1 MFSKLPRNDLIAIS
15 LAVAVVLCWSTV
27 ATGFKLGLQYMSVP
41 QLLFASTLVS
51 FGFLSFVAC
60 FTGVKRLTWKT
71 VGLGA
76 VLGLINPFLY
86 YLVLFEAYDRLPAQI
101 AQPLNYTHAI
111 VTALIAIPLLKQR
124 PTPRIWLGLI
134 VGYLGVFVLVTQGS
148 FTKFSFDHLGVGL
161 ALGSALIW
169 GAYWVMT
176 VRYSEDAV
184 TLLLIAF
191 ATATPCAAIF
201 CLLFDSFP
209 AFNLVNLG
217 FGVWLGVAE
226 MGLAFLLW
234 QRALK
239 TATQVS
245 LITPIAYFS
254 PALSLFFIHFVLG
267 EHVPLVTV
275 LGLAVLMVGI
285 LIMYLRNEQRTG

>member
-1 MFSKLPRNDLIAIS
+1 MFLKLPRNDLIAIS
-15 LAVAVVLCWSTV
+15 LAVVVVLCWSTV
-27 ATGFKLGLQYMSVP
+27 ATGFKLGLQHLSVP

-51 FGFLSFVAC
+51 FLFLSAVAC
-60 FTGVKRLTWKT
+60 FTGIKKLTWKT
-71 VGLGA
+71 ASLG
-76 VLGLINPFLY
+76 VLLGLINPFSY
-86 YLVLFEAYDRLPAQI
+86 YLVLFAAYDRLPAQI

-111 VTALIAIPLLKQR
+111 VTALLAIPILKQR

-134 VGYLGVFVLVTQGS
+134 IGYLGVVVLITQGS
-148 FTKFSFDHLGVGL
+148 FTEFSFDRLGVAL

-169 GAYWVMT
+169 GTYWILT
-176 VRYSEDAV
+176 VRYSDDAV

-201 CLLFDSFP
+201 CGIFDTLP

-217 FGVWLGVAE
+217 FGLWLGVAE

-245 LITPIAYFS
+245 LITPIAYLS
-254 PALSLFFIHFVLG
+254 PALSLLLIHNVLG
-267 EHVPLVTV
+267 EKVPFVTI
-275 LGLAVLMVGI
+275 LGLATLMSGI
-285 LIMYLRNEQRTG
+285 LIMYLRFEKRIS

>member
-27 ATGFKLGLQYMSVP
+27 ATGFKLGLQYMTVP

-51 FGFLSFVAC
+51 FVFLASVAC
-60 FTGVKRLTWKT
+60 FTGVKKLTWKT

-86 YLVLFEAYDRLPAQI
+86 YLVLFAAYDRLPAQI

-134 VGYLGVFVLVTQGS
+134 VGYLGVLVLVTQGS
-148 FTKFSFDHLGVGL
+148 FTKFSFDNLGVAL

-191 ATATPCAAIF
+191 ATATPCAAIV
-201 CLLFDSFP
+201 CLMFDSFP
-209 AFNLVNLG
+209 ALNLVNLG
-217 FGVWLGVAE
+217 FAVWLGVAE

-254 PALSLFFIHFVLG
+254 PALSLFFIRYILG
-267 EHVPLVTV
+267 EQVPLVTV
-275 LGLAVLMVGI
+275 LGLGILMGGI
-285 LIMYLRNEQRTG
+285 LIMYLRKEQRTT

>member
-1 MFSKLPRNDLIAIS
+1 MFAKLPRNDLTAMS
-15 LAVAVVLCWSTV
+15 LAVIVVLCWSTV
-27 ATGFKLGLQYMSVP
+27 ATGFKLGLQHLSVP
-41 QLLFASTLVS
+41 QLLFASTFVS
-51 FGFLSFVAC
+51 FVFLALVAC
-60 FTGVKRLTWKT
+60 FTGIKKLTWKT

-76 VLGLINPFLY
+76 LLGLINPFLY
-86 YLVLFEAYDRLPAQI
+86 YLVLFAAYDRLPAQI

-111 VTALIAIPLLKQR
+111 VTALLAIPILKQR
-124 PTPRIWLGLI
+124 PTPRIWIGLI
-134 VGYLGVFVLVTQGS
+134 IGYLGVIVLITQGS
-148 FTKFSFDHLGVGL
+148 FTEFSFDRLGVAL

-169 GAYWVMT
+169 GAYWILT

-201 CLLFDSFP
+201 CLLFDSLP
-209 AFNLVNLG
+209 AFNLVNIS
-217 FGVWLGVAE
+217 FGVWLGVSE

-254 PALSLFFIHFVLG
+254 PALSLFFIHYVLG
-267 EHVPLVTV
+267 EKVPPVTI
-275 LGLAVLMVGI
+275 LGLTTLMVGI
-285 LIMYLRNEQRTG
+285 LIMYLRFEKRHS

>member
-41 QLLFASTLVS
+41 QLLFASTLIS
-51 FGFLSFVAC
+51 FIFLAVVAC
-60 FTGVKRLTWKT
+60 FTGVKKLTWKT

-86 YLVLFEAYDRLPAQI
+86 YLVLFAAYDRLPAQI

-148 FTKFSFDHLGVGL
+148 FTKFSFDHLGVAL

-191 ATATPCAAIF
+191 ATATPCAAVF
-201 CLLFDSFP
+201 CLMFDSFP
-209 AFNLVNLG
+209 EFNLVNLG
-217 FGVWLGVAE
+217 FAVWLGVAE

-254 PALSLFFIHFVLG
+254 PALSLFFIRYVLG
-267 EHVPLVTV
+267 EQVPLVTV
-275 LGLAVLMVGI
+275 LGLGILMVGI
-285 LIMYLRNEQRTG
+285 VIIYLRKEQRTT

>member
-15 LAVAVVLCWSTV
+15 LAAVVVLCWSTV
-27 ATGFKLGLQYMSVP
+27 ATGFKLGLQHLSVP

-51 FGFLSFVAC
+51 FIFLSIVAC
-60 FTGVKRLTWKT
+60 FTGIKKLTWKT
-71 VGLGA
+71 IGIGAFLGI
-76 VLGLINPFLY
+76 INPFSY
-86 YLVLFEAYDRLPAQI
+86 YLVLFAAYDRLPAQI

-111 VTALIAIPLLKQR
+111 VTAILAIPILKQR

-134 VGYLGVFVLVTQGS
+134 VGYLGVAVLVTQGS
-148 FTKFSFDHLGVGL
+148 FTEFSFDRIGVAL

-169 GAYWVMT
+169 GAYWILT

-201 CLLFDSFP
+201 CLLFDSLP
-209 AFNLVNLG
+209 AFNLINLG
-217 FGVWLGVAE
+217 FGIWLGVAE

-245 LITPIAYFS
+245 MITPIAYFS
-254 PALSLFFIHFVLG
+254 PALSLFFIHYVLG
-267 EHVPLVTV
+267 EKVPLVTIF
-275 LGLAVLMVGI
+275 GLATLMLGI
-285 LIMYLRNEQRTG
+285 LIMYFRKNERTS